1 MTQATAHS
9 GIIAPGA
16 RPPRVD
22 LIYLLPLGDWKAFEA
37 ALLSMA
43 SRFIGRV
50 RLVRASRTELARLT
64 SARVF
69 LSNTVPN
76 IIVLREGEVVA
87 HAVGVLPMRELKAIL
102 EGATKCAASL
112 VDVPST
118 GFSTF
123 PASGGHP

>member
-1 MTQATAHS
+1 MQATAHS
-9 GIIAPGA
+9 GIIAPIG
-16 RPPRVD
+16 RQPRVD

-50 RLVRASRTELARLT
+50 RLIRTGRAKLGQFT

-76 IIVLREGEVVA
+76 IIVLRGGEVVA
-87 HAVGVLPMRELKAIL
+87 HAVGALPMTELKAIL
-102 EGATKCAASL
+102 EGTTKRAA
-112 VDVPST
+112 
-118 GFSTF
+118 
-123 PASGGHP
+123 

>member
-9 GIIAPGA
+9 GIIAPIG

-22 LIYLLPLGDWKAFEA
+22 LIHLLPLGDWKAFEA

-50 RLVRASRTELARLT
+50 RLIRASRAEFGRFT

-69 LSNTVPN
+69 LNTRLGP
-76 IIVLREGEVVA
+76 
-87 HAVGVLPMRELKAIL
+87 
-102 EGATKCAASL
+102 
-112 VDVPST
+112 
-118 GFSTF
+118 F
-123 PASGGHP
+123 P

>member
-1 MTQATAHS
+1 
-9 GIIAPGA
+9 
-16 RPPRVD
+16 

-50 RLVRASRTELARLT
+50 RLIRASRAKFGRFT

-76 IIVLREGEVVA
+76 IIALREGEVVA
-87 HAVGVLPMRELKAIL
+87 HAVGALPMRELKAIM
-102 EGATKCAASL
+102 EGTTKCAA
-112 VDVPST
+112 
-118 GFSTF
+118 
-123 PASGGHP
+123 

>member
-1 MTQATAHS
+1 MQATAHS
-9 GIIAPGA
+9 GILAPIG
-16 RPPRVD
+16 RPTGVD

-50 RLVRASRTELARLT
+50 RLIRAGRAKLGRFT

-76 IIVLREGEVVA
+76 IIVLAEAR
-87 HAVGVLPMRELKAIL
+87 
-102 EGATKCAASL
+102 SL
-112 VDVPST
+112 RTRLGP
-118 GFSTF
+118 F
-123 PASGGHP
+123 P

>member
-9 GIIAPGA
+9 GIIAPIG

-50 RLVRASRTELARLT
+50 RLIRASRAKFGRFT

-76 IIVLREGEVVA
+76 IIALREGEVVA
-87 HAVGVLPMRELKAIL
+87 HAVGALPMRELKAIM
-102 EGATKCAASL
+102 EGTTKCAA
-112 VDVPST
+112 
-118 GFSTF
+118 
-123 PASGGHP
+123 